1 MAKLNKNEIS
11 KWIKDNVDNITF
23 NYGVVSATDELIES
37 HVTETTLSEYKEKA
51 IPIMIQRLEKQCN
64 LKKELYCE
72 PTVSIDNIVEEY
84 NYTML
89 EFYIKSLQIPD
100 DTILYLFDYNQ
111 YKIRYIYFANSQLF
125 DFAEHN
131 DKITGMKHWEN
142 RKYKTVI

>member
-64 LKKELYCE
+64 LKKELYQE
-72 PTVSIDNIVEEY
+72 PTVSIDNIVAEY

-89 EFYIKSLQIPD
+89 QFYIKSLQVSD

-111 YKIRYIYFANSQLF
+111 NKIRYIYFAYSQLF
-125 DFAEHN
+125 DFAEYN
-131 DKITGMKHWEN
+131 DKIIGMEHWEN
-142 RKYKTVI
+142 RK